1 MNIIKSLLR
10 SGEKVIIIIL
20 AILMALVLFIS
31 TFELGVIIFK
41 EVIETPA
48 EKGMVL
54 DISELSR
61 IFSFFLYILIG
72 LELFVTVV
80 MFLKENVIHGEV
92 ILLVGITAVS
102 RKIIIQDYEAMEPI
116 TIIGLALLIGTM
128 SLGYFLIKR
137 SHRDSEN
144 TSQTGNQKK
153 VY

>member
-1 MNIIKSLLR
+1 MDKFENLLK
-10 SGEKVIIIIL
+10 SGERVIIIIL

-31 TFELGVIIFK
+31 TFELGAIILK
-41 EVIETPA
+41 EVIETPE
-48 EKGMVL
+48 EKGIVL

-102 RKIIIQDYEAMEPI
+102 RKIIILDYEAMNPL
-116 TIIGLALLIGTM
+116 TVIGLALLIGTM

-144 TSQTGNQKK
+144 TRQNGNQKK
-153 VY
+153 IN

>member
-80 MFLKENVIHGEV
+80 MFLKENVIHHFHN
-92 ILLVGITAVS
+92 LDS
-102 RKIIIQDYEAMEPI
+102 PF
-116 TIIGLALLIGTM
+116 LLI
-128 SLGYFLIKR
+128 
-137 SHRDSEN
+137 D
-144 TSQTGNQKK
+144 
-153 VY
+153 

>member
-102 RKIIIQDYEAMEPI
+102 RKIIILDYEAMEPI

>member
-1 MNIIKSLLR
+1 MDKFENLLK

-31 TFELGVIIFK
+31 TFELGAIILK
-41 EVIETPA
+41 EVIKTPA
-48 EKGMVL
+48 EKGIVL

-72 LELFVTVV
+72 LELFVTVI

-102 RKIIIQDYEAMEPI
+102 RKIIILDYEAMNPL
-116 TIIGLALLIGTM
+116 TVIGLALLIGTM

-144 TSQTGNQKK
+144 TSLTGNKKK
-153 VY
+153 VN